1 MREEVVQI
9 DLHPDVS
16 FTFFRTLVMISY
28 VVASEGVIGVTGNGS
43 CEAVL
48 ARRVTQLRV
57 S

>member
-1 MREEVVQI
+1 VREEVVKI

-16 FTFFRTLVMISY
+16 STFINALVVISY
-28 VVASEGVIGVTGNGS
+28 VVASEGVIGIARNGS
-43 CEAVL
+43 CKTVL

>member
-1 MREEVVQI
+1 VRKEVVKI
-9 DLHPDVS
+9 DLRLDVS
-16 FTFFRTLVMISY
+16 FTFFRILVMISY
-28 VVASEGVIGVTGNGS
+28 VVASEGVIGVTGDGS